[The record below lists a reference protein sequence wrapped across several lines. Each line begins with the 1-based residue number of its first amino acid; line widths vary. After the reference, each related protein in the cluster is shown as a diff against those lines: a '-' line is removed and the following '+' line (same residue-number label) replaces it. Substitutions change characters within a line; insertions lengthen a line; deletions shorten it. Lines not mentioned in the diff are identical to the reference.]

1 MPGLGQLH
9 LLSRCMI
16 DKLDGGLKLSDTF
29 NQAGS
34 VGKKL
39 FKLNM
44 QEGQLHKFEK
54 QFDEWNIRTA
64 YMGETMNARTGAVTS
79 AKQVYD

>member
-1 MPGLGQLH
+1 MNARQLH

-44 QEGQLHKFEK
+44 QEGQL
-54 QFDEWNIRTA
+54 DR
-64 YMGETMNARTGAVTS
+64 GDL
-79 AKQVYD
+79 QVPSVNFL